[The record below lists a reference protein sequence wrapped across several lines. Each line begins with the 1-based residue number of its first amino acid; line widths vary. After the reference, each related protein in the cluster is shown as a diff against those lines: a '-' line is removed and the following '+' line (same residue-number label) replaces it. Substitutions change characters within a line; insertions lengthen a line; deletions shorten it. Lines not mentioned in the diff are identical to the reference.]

1 MTIAEFI
8 KSAGLSMNATWTD
21 HNPSMED
28 SATMDHWRCTIRSGK
43 SRMSLVFSMGVGHNG
58 KQPELADVL
67 DCLASD
73 ASGLH
78 NAEGFNDWCNDYG
91 YNTDSR
97 RAEKTFRAIKRQS
110 ERLQNLLGES
120 AYQTILWDIE
130 RL

>member
-73 ASGLH
+73 ASAYPATTSGFRRLTRSDH
-78 NAEGFNDWCNDYG
+78 QPLASLRSADVVSAAPSIAPTAEALAPSTVVRKIGSSG
-91 YNTDSR
+91 
-97 RAEKTFRAIKRQS
+97 
-110 ERLQNLLGES
+110 
-120 AYQTILWDIE
+120 
-130 RL
+130 